1 MAGWRQKVRLLEEQ
15 IALLEEQNSVLK
27 ELVEGQQRNIGHLE
41 THIEKL
47 EKKLLFYENPHTPPS
62 KSRKKPPRKESNGK
76 LGAPKGHPKYE
87 REEPEPTGSVEY
99 SEDTCPHCNAELDG
113 PFKTDRIIEEEIPE
127 PQPVEVIEHL
137 INHYKCPKCNK
148 HIIAKNNA
156 PLGRFGRN
164 VLTHVT
170 LLKYDD
176 RLPLRKTVS
185 SLERHYNIHIT
196 DVGVFKITNS
206 VARKLELPY
215 KELIQ
220 RIRNAK
226 VIYADETEIKVDGIT
241 YHLWTFVTEN
251 EVLFVIRKSRSKSVI
266 EEVLGIKFD
275 GVICSDGWIA
285 YTQYT
290 SNLQRCW
297 AHLLRE
303 AKDLAEKYDSFEGF
317 YNSFKRIFEKIKKV
331 REKQL
336 SLKTRT
342 KWKERLKLEM
352 EQIVE
357 QMDSY
362 KEFRKFATTV
372 KNGLEHWFTCLI
384 NLLVEPTNN
393 IAERALRELIVQ
405 RKIIGGLR
413 REKGAHIMEVITSMI
428 ATIKK
433 RELPLFQTIKSC
445 L

>member
-1 MAGWRQKVRLLEEQ
+1 MQYNK
-15 IALLEEQNSVLK
+15 K
-27 ELVEGQQRNIGHLE
+27 ELRQLSKSQLINIILE
-41 THIEKL
+41 FKERIENL
-47 EKKLLFYENPHTPPS
+47 ERRLTFYENPHTPPS
-62 KSRKKPPRKESNGK
+62 KSKNKPPKKESNGK
-76 LGAPKGHPKYE
+76 LGAPVGHPKYE
-87 REEPEPTGSVEY
+87 RKEPEPTGSIEY
-99 SEDTCPHCNAELDG
+99 IEKTCPDCNAKLSK

-127 PQPVEVIEHL
+127 PQPIEVIEHL
-137 INHYKCPKCNK
+137 VNHYKCPKCKK
-148 HIIAKNNA
+148 HIIANNDA
-156 PLGRFGRN
+156 PSGRFGKN

-206 VARKLELPY
+206 VAKKLELPY
-215 KELIQ
+215 KEIIQ
-220 RIRNAK
+220 RVRNAK
-226 VIYADETEIKVDGIT
+226 VIYADETEMKVDGIT

-266 EEVLGIKFD
+266 EEVLGAKFD
-275 GVICSDGWIA
+275 GVICSDGWTA

-303 AKDLAEKYDSFEGF
+303 AKDLAKKYASFSGF
-317 YNSFKRIFEKIKKV
+317 CNSFKRIFDKIKKI
-331 REKQL
+331 REKNL

-342 KWKERLKLEM
+342 KWKEKLRLEM
-352 EQIVE
+352 EQIIE
-357 QMDSY
+357 QMNSY

-372 KNGLEHWFTCLI
+372 KNGLEHWFTCII

-433 RELPLFQTIKSC
+433 REKPLFQTIRSY